1 MYVCMCLAYK
11 IYIHNILDRL
21 GAIKSMGTASNRPTK
36 LQLCVWTLGGGS
48 GGRGEGVS
56 YLLMLIK
63 VRRRDGK
70 VPQLL
75 SLMQAASS
83 GQQLC
88 LSNCQMG
95 HQATVVVAHCA
106 GKELFGIQLIVQ
118 RERERAKFRL
128 IKLTNKQKSKR
139 IHTPR
144 RRLLVDW
151 RFCLAETFLRFLLS
165 HRCLH
170 PKRNGM

>member
-1 MYVCMCLAYK
+1 
-11 IYIHNILDRL
+11 
-21 GAIKSMGTASNRPTK
+21 
-36 LQLCVWTLGGGS
+36 
-48 GGRGEGVS
+48 
-56 YLLMLIK
+56 MLIK

-83 GQQLC
+83 GQQLR

-106 GKELFGIQLIVQ
+106 GKELFAIQLIAQ
-118 RERERAKFRL
+118 RNRERERL
-128 IKLTNKQKSKR
+128 INLTNKQKSKR

-144 RRLLVDW
+144 RRLFVDW
-151 RFCLAETFLRFLLS
+151 RFYLAEAFLRFLLS

>member
-1 MYVCMCLAYK
+1 MPKSPELIILIVFVLLCMYVCASHIKY
-11 IYIHNILDRL
+11 IYIIFWIAWELLNPWGLLATDRQSSSCACRREE
-21 GAIKSMGTASNRPTK
+21 GR
-36 LQLCVWTLGGGS
+36 S

-118 RERERAKFRL
+118 RERER
-128 IKLTNKQKSKR
+128 
-139 IHTPR
+139 
-144 RRLLVDW
+144 
-151 RFCLAETFLRFLLS
+151 E
-165 HRCLH
+165 
-170 PKRNGM
+170 RNLD